1 MFLGMAEP
9 NILPILTVENEKN
22 EDKKAKR
29 FAAKKEKRLSKQEM
43 QFPRKAF

>member
-22 EDKKAKR
+22 EEKKAKR
-29 FAAKKEKRLSKQEM
+29 FAAKKEKDLSK
-43 QFPRKAF
+43 